1 MLERAVES
9 HLCRRVK
16 RAGGEVIKLP
26 VREHAG
32 RPDRLVLMP
41 QGRVYFIEL
50 KRPGKKLEKHQ
61 VRERNRLLRM
71 GFNAF
76 AIDTKPGVDYFMA
89 WVTNGRGR

>member
-26 VREHAG
+26 VRERRG

-50 KRPGKKLEKHQ
+50 KAPGKKLKKHQ
-61 VRERNRLLRM
+61 LREQERLWRM

-76 AIDTKPGVDYFMA
+76 VIDTKPDVDCFMA